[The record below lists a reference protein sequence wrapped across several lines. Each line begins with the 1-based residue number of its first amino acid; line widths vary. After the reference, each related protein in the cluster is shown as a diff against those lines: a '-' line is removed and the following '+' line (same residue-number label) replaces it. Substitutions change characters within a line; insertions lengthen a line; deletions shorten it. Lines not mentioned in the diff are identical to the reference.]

1 MKYALVTVFF
11 IISHCVFSQGISI
24 NHIDPFI
31 GTGGHGHTHPS
42 ATSPFGMVQLGPD
55 TRKEGWDGCGGY
67 HYTDT
72 TLYGFSHTHLSGTG
86 VSDYADILIRP
97 MSNQQDLREIIGF
110 DKTSEVAQAGYYSVK
125 TNDNILCEMT
135 ASDRVGI
142 HRYTFPKSDG
152 RLWFYLDLG
161 YRDQTLK
168 EAAILNIENNIND
181 ERTLDM
187 VRISSSWA
195 TEQHLYAQ
203 LKSLSAVWVLEKI
216 EPLGN
221 GAYVVEFKWVDESTD
236 VSKVTDISIELAVGL
251 SGVSIEGARKNIS
264 QWIRNL
270 ENMSANTLSIFDQ
283 VKKTVQSDW
292 QIELNKAQ
300 VYGGTEKQKRIYA
313 SALYH
318 AFIVPN
324 IWSDVDGQ
332 FRGIDNRIYKDT
344 LHKHYTVF
352 SLWDTYRT
360 AHPLYLLTQ
369 PDRAKDFMITMLD
382 HFDQSGRLPIWELAG
397 NETNCM
403 IGYHSVS
410 VLADAIAKGLSIDST
425 RALNAMI
432 KTAES
437 NVYGIPI
444 YRENGF
450 LSVQDESESVSK
462 TLEYSYDDA
471 CISWT
476 AERLGKDS
484 IASHF
489 WKRSQGWIS
498 LFDPQTG
505 LFRPRD
511 NGSFL
516 NRFDPR
522 EVNNNFTEA
531 NAWQYSF
538 SPIHDLTQWNKML
551 NENHF
556 HLEKQLDNLF
566 TQNSIIVG
574 RQQPDVTGLI
584 GQYAH
589 GNEPSHHIASL
600 YASGN
605 SPEKGH
611 QRINEILK
619 TMYSDKPNGYEGN
632 EDCGQMSAWYIMNSW
647 GIYPMVPGEA
657 QYTLSAPLWD
667 RVELKAIETNLFKN
681 DIDNSAIYLHGYS
694 LNSRDEIIQKSYLT
708 HKDLEKSNNIEF
720 IVARSPSSAQL
731 APYENTP
738 FKVHSDTRLNPAP
751 IINAPRGFIKNSTV
765 IIEQFDRIQKV
776 KINKSQTIIRGGKND
791 NSHRSIA
798 YATKKPNKWTFE
810 IIQGEVSV
818 QYNPGKNSLVD
829 GIFGFEDYHKGEWL
843 GIQGQDLIIDL
854 KPNKKIKY
862 DYNLE
867 LEFSFLKD
875 IRAWIALP
883 KEIQIWGVSVNNN
896 KWLIEKKKFE
906 NVLNQEPA
914 YKKTWKTSLS
924 NEDWRA
930 FRMWKPEKIS
940 YFEVRF
946 INAGKLEK
954 WHPGFGGESYIFI
967 DEISISEK

>member
-1 MKYALVTVFF
+1 MRYLLGTLLFV
-11 IISHCVFSQGISI
+11 ISHCLASQGISI
-24 NHIDPFI
+24 KHIDPFI

-42 ATSPFGMVQLGPD
+42 ATAPFGMVQLGPD

-97 MSNQQDLREIIGF
+97 MSNKQDLREFIRF
-110 DKTSEVAQAGYYSVK
+110 DKGSEVSQAGYYSVQ
-125 TNDNILCEMT
+125 TEDNILCEMT
-135 ASDRVGI
+135 ASDRVGV

-168 EAAILNIENNIND
+168 ESVILNTENNID
-181 ERTLDM
+181 KKKTLDII
-187 VRISSSWA
+187 RISSSWA
-195 TEQHLYAQ
+195 TEQHLYAH
-203 LKSLSAVWVLEKI
+203 LECLNPSWGIEKI
-216 EPLGN
+216 ESLEN
-221 GAYVVEFKWVDESTD
+221 GAYIIEFKWIDESAD
-236 VSKVTDISIELAVGL
+236 IDKVKKINIEFAVGL
-251 SGVSIEGARKNIS
+251 SGVSNAGARKNIS
-264 QWIRNL
+264 KWNENL
-270 ENMSANTLSIFDQ
+270 QSMNENTNSSFD
-283 VKKTVQSDW
+283 KTKYAVQNDW
-292 QIELNKAQ
+292 QNELDRAQ

-332 FRGIDNRIYKDT
+332 FRGIDGKIYRDT

-410 VLADAIAKGLSIDST
+410 VLADALAKGLPIDSS

-437 NVYGIPI
+437 DLFGLPSYIK
-444 YRENGF
+444 NGF
-450 LSVQDESESVSK
+450 LSIQDESESVSK
-462 TLEYSYDDA
+462 TLEYAYDDA

-484 IASHF
+484 IASYF

-498 LFDPQTG
+498 LFDLETG

-531 NAWQYSF
+531 NSWQYSF
-538 SPIHDLTQWNKML
+538 SPIHDLLQWNKML
-551 NENHF
+551 NKYNF
-556 HLEKQLDNLF
+556 QLEGQLDDLF
-566 TQNSIIVG
+566 SQSSIIVG
-574 RQQPDVTGLI
+574 RHQPDVTGLI

-600 YASGN
+600 YACTN

-611 QRINEILK
+611 QKINEILE

-632 EDCGQMSAWYIMNSW
+632 EDCGQMSAWYVMNSW
-647 GIYPMVPGEA
+647 GIYPMVPGET

-667 RVELKAIETNLFKN
+667 RVELAEIETNLSKN
-681 DIDNSAIYLHGYS
+681 NISDSAIYLHGYS
-694 LNSRDEIIQKSYLT
+694 LNLSDEIIQKSYLT
-708 HKDLEKSNNIEF
+708 HKDLEKSVNIEF
-720 IVARSPSSAQL
+720 IVAEKPSSSKL
-731 APYENTP
+731 DLYVNTA
-738 FKVHSDTRLNPAP
+738 FKVHSDLRLNPAP
-751 IINAPRGFIKNSTV
+751 IINASRSFVKNSKVV
-765 IIEQFDRIQKV
+765 IKSSEEVEKYI
-776 KINKSQTIIRGGKND
+776 INKSETIVRGGKED
-791 NSHRSIA
+791 NSHRSVA
-798 YATKKPNKWTFE
+798 YSTKKPNLWTTE
-810 IIQGEVSV
+810 IVEGNISV

-843 GIQGQDLIIDL
+843 GIQGQNLIINL
-854 KPNKKIKY
+854 NPNKRIKK
-862 DYNLE
+862 NFSIE
-867 LEFSFLKD
+867 LEFSLLKD

-883 KEIQIWGVSVNNN
+883 KEIQIWYVSKNGN
-896 KWLIEKKKFE
+896 KWLAQKKVFE
-906 NVLNQEPA
+906 NVLNQEPT
-914 YKKTWKTSLS
+914 YKKKWTALLRNEKNGTSHYRKK
-924 NEDWRA
+924 NKVA
-930 FRMWKPEKIS
+930 YI
-940 YFEVRF
+940 EVHF
-946 INAGKLEK
+946 LNAGKLEE
-954 WHPGFGGESYIFI
+954 WHPGYGGSSYIFI
-967 DEISISEK
+967 DEISISKK

>member
-1 MKYALVTVFF
+1 MRYVLITVLL
-11 IISHCVFSQGISI
+11 IISRCLFSQGVLI

-42 ATSPFGMVQLGPD
+42 ATAPFGMVQLGPD
-55 TRKEGWDGCGGY
+55 TRRDGWDGCGGY

-72 TLYGFSHTHLSGTG
+72 ALYGFSHTHLSGTG

-97 MSNQQDLREIIGF
+97 MTNQQDLRETIGF
-110 DKTSEVAQAGYYSVK
+110 NKTSEVAQAGYYSVK
-125 TNDNILCEMT
+125 TEDEILCEMT
-135 ASDRVGI
+135 ASERVGV

-152 RLWFYLDLG
+152 HLWFYLDLG

-168 EAAILNIENNIND
+168 EAAILNIENNINN
-181 ERTLDM
+181 EKTLDIT
-187 VRISSSWA
+187 RISSSWA

-203 LKSLSAVWVLEKI
+203 LKCLSPFWGLEKI
-216 EPLGN
+216 KSLEN
-221 GAYVVEFKWVDESTD
+221 GAYIIEFKWIDESTD
-236 VSKVTDISIELAVGL
+236 INKVEDISIEFAVGL
-251 SGVSIEGARKNIS
+251 SGVSNKGARKNIS
-264 QWIRNL
+264 EWIGNL
-270 ENMSANTLSIFDQ
+270 QNMDMNSRFDQ
-283 VKKTVQSDW
+283 VKNKVQNSW
-292 QIELNKAQ
+292 QNELNKAQ
-300 VYGGTEKQKRIYA
+300 VYGGTQKQKRIYA

-324 IWSDVDGQ
+324 IWSDVDGK
-332 FRGIDNRIYKDT
+332 FRGIDNQIYQDT
-344 LHKHYTVF
+344 LNVHYTVF

-360 AHPLYLLTQ
+360 AHPMYLLTQ
-369 PDRAKDFMITMLD
+369 PDRAKDFMVTMLD
-382 HFDQSGRLPIWELAG
+382 HFDQSGRLPVWELAG

-410 VLADAIAKGLSIDST
+410 VLADAIAKGLPIDSS

-437 NVYGIPI
+437 STYGLPI
-444 YRENGF
+444 YMENGF

-476 AERLGKDS
+476 AGRLGKDS

-498 LFDPQTG
+498 LFDPKTG

-516 NRFDPR
+516 KRFDPR

-538 SPIHDLTQWNKML
+538 SPVHDLLQWNKML
-551 NENHF
+551 NKNNF
-556 HLEKQLDNLF
+556 QLEGQLDELF
-566 TQNSIIVG
+566 SQSSVIVG
-574 RQQPDVTGLI
+574 RHQPDVTGLL

-600 YASGN
+600 YACTN

-611 QRINEILK
+611 QKINEILK

-632 EDCGQMSAWYIMNSW
+632 EDCGQMSAWYVMNSW

-667 RVELKAIETNLFKN
+667 KVELTEIETNLFKSNNN
-681 DIDNSAIYLHGYS
+681 DSAIYLHGYS
-694 LNSRDEIIQKSYLT
+694 LDLADEIQQKSYLS
-708 HKDLEKSNNIEF
+708 HKELEQSDNIEF
-720 IVARSPSSAQL
+720 IVAEKPTSSVL
-731 APYENTP
+731 KHYVNTP
-738 FKVHSDTRLNPAP
+738 FKVHSDLRLNPAP
-751 IINAPRGFIKNSTV
+751 IINAQRGFAKNSKVV
-765 IIEQFDRIQKV
+765 IENSNGFEEL
-776 KINKSQTIIRGGKND
+776 KINKSQTIIRGGEND
-791 NSHRSIA
+791 NSHRSVA
-798 YATKKPNKWTFE
+798 YTTKKPNNWTSKVIE
-810 IIQGEVSV
+810 GDISV
-818 QYNPGKNSLVD
+818 QYNPGENSLVD
-829 GIFGFEDYHKGEWL
+829 GIFGYEDYHKGEWL
-843 GIQGQDLIIDL
+843 GIQGQDLIIKL
-854 KPNKKIKY
+854 KPNKRIKNN
-862 DYNLE
+862 YNIQF
-867 LEFSFLKD
+867 EFSFLKD

-883 KEIQIWGVSVNNN
+883 KEIQIWTVDINGTRS
-896 KWLIEKKKFE
+896 LAKKKRFK
-906 NVLNQEPA
+906 NVLNQEPT
-914 YKKTWKTSLS
+914 YKKTWATELSKKNRTSGV
-924 NEDWRA
+924 E
-930 FRMWKPEKIS
+930 KEEKIA
-940 YFEVRF
+940 FVEVHF
-946 INAGKLEK
+946 LNAGKLEE
-954 WHPGFGGESYIFI
+954 WHPGYGGNSYIFI